1 MGLRRTKMTEE
12 AKPQVKAHADLLK
25 ELDKKYAAMLEKI
38 KEEIKKIK

>member
-1 MGLRRTKMTEE
+1 MTEE
-12 AKPQVKAHADLLK
+12 AKPQVKAQEDLLK